1 MSAAQYDVLATKS
14 VASAV
19 NLIGKIYGVD
29 NWGFDYFFIN
39 GKGNLA
45 VAPSKNR
52 ALSIDLLEVV
62 GALTKRQLSTPI
74 LLRFPQILDERM
86 TAIHEAFRNAIRE
99 FQYGSRHLAVYPI
112 KVNQKSEVVQRLVQ
126 AGFRY
131 QYGLE
136 VGSKA
141 ELMAA
146 CAMSLAD
153 DALVVCNGWKDDLY
167 LRAAIG
173 AERLGKKTVVVVED
187 PEDLELTMRLGAEMD
202 IEPRLGVRVKLYSR
216 GSGKWEESGGEF
228 AKFGMGTIALVNT
241 LQTLRRLGKP
251 SSLQMLHFHIGSQ
264 ITNIK
269 RAKQAVKE
277 AARVYAKVRKMGFPV
292 QYLNVGGGLGVDYD
306 GSKTASE
313 FSVNY
318 SVQEFANDVI
328 YVVKDVCD
336 NEDVPEPTIVTESGR
351 AMVTYHS
358 LLVTDVKKVI
368 EPGGSGS
375 YSLGDIRTK
384 SEPVLELIDLAR
396 DINAKNFREYY
407 HDAIQ
412 HRDDLNSLFEL
423 GYLDLEDK
431 AKGEWLFWQVCRA
444 AAKLSRTM
452 KQRPE
457 EFDDLDKLLSAKYIC
472 NFSMFQSMP
481 DFWAFDQ
488 LFPIMPI
495 HRLHEVPT
503 ERGVLCDITCDSDGA
518 VDKFV
523 DLKDVKE
530 ALELHPL
537 REGEPYY
544 LGILLLGAYQETL
557 GDLHNLFSIVTEAN
571 VIVTEDGRMLIDHLI
586 RGDNVQEVL
595 EDTGYDAGAL
605 KEAITTQLSRRRA
618 QGTISENDEEQFLAT
633 ISQVFNDYT
642 YLA

>member
-1 MSAAQYDVLATKS
+1 
-14 VASAV
+14 
-19 NLIGKIYGVD
+19 
-29 NWGFDYFFIN
+29 
-39 GKGNLA
+39 
-45 VAPSKNR
+45 
-52 ALSIDLLEVV
+52 
-62 GALTKRQLSTPI
+62 
-74 LLRFPQILDERM
+74 
-86 TAIHEAFRNAIRE
+86 
-99 FQYGSRHLAVYPI
+99 
-112 KVNQKSEVVQRLVQ
+112 
-126 AGFRY
+126 
-131 QYGLE
+131 
-136 VGSKA
+136 
-141 ELMAA
+141 
-146 CAMSLAD
+146 
-153 DALVVCNGWKDDLY
+153 
-167 LRAAIG
+167 
-173 AERLGKKTVVVVED
+173 
-187 PEDLELTMRLGAEMD
+187 
-202 IEPRLGVRVKLYSR
+202 
-216 GSGKWEESGGEF
+216 
-228 AKFGMGTIALVNT
+228 
-241 LQTLRRLGKP
+241 
-251 SSLQMLHFHIGSQ
+251 MLHFHIGSQ

-277 AARVYAKVRKMGFPV
+277 AARVYAKVRKMGFDV

-336 NEDVPEPTIVTESGR
+336 NEDVPEPTVVTESGR

-368 EPGGSGS
+368 APGGRGN
-375 YSLGDIRTK
+375 YSVDSIKTK

-431 AKGEWLFWQVCRA
+431 AKGEWLFWQTCRS

-452 KQRPE
+452 KERPE

-495 HRLHEVPT
+495 HRLNEIPT

-523 DLKDVKE
+523 DLKEVKE
-530 ALELHPL
+530 SLEMHPL
-537 REGEPYY
+537 RDGEPYY
-544 LGILLLGAYQETL
+544 LAILLLGAYQETL
-557 GDLHNLFSIVTEAN
+557 GDLHNLFGIVTEAN
-571 VIVTEDGRMLIDHLI
+571 VIVTNDGRMLIDRLI
-586 RGDNVQEVL
+586 KGDTVREVV
-595 EDTGYDAGAL
+595 EDTGYDSNELRDSVAR
-605 KEAITTQLSRRRA
+605 QLAQRRS
-618 QGTISENDEEQFLAT
+618 QGLISEQDEQQMLETVDSVL
-633 ISQVFNDYT
+633 NDYT
-642 YLA
+642 YLK

>member
-1 MSAAQYDVLATKS
+1 M
-14 VASAV
+14 
-19 NLIGKIYGVD
+19 
-29 NWGFDYFFIN
+29 
-39 GKGNLA
+39 
-45 VAPSKNR
+45 
-52 ALSIDLLEVV
+52 
-62 GALTKRQLSTPI
+62 
-74 LLRFPQILDERM
+74 
-86 TAIHEAFRNAIRE
+86 
-99 FQYGSRHLAVYPI
+99 
-112 KVNQKSEVVQRLVQ
+112 
-126 AGFRY
+126 
-131 QYGLE
+131 
-136 VGSKA
+136 
-141 ELMAA
+141 
-146 CAMSLAD
+146 
-153 DALVVCNGWKDDLY
+153 
-167 LRAAIG
+167 
-173 AERLGKKTVVVVED
+173 GKKTVIVVED
-187 PEDLELTMRLGAEMD
+187 PGDMELTVRLGES
-202 IEPRLGVRVKLYSR
+202 LGVDPSMGIRVKLYSK

-228 AKFGMGTIALVNT
+228 AKFGMSTIALVNT
-241 LQTLRRLGKP
+241 LQTLQRLGKAP
-251 SSLQMLHFHIGSQ
+251 SLKMLHFHIGSQ

-277 AARVYAKVRKMGFPV
+277 AARVYAKVRKMGFDV

-336 NEDVPEPTIVTESGR
+336 NEDVPEPTVVTESGR

-368 EPGGSGS
+368 APGGRGD
-375 YSLGDIRTK
+375 YSVDSIKTK

-431 AKGEWLFWQVCRA
+431 AKGEWLFWRTCRS

-452 KQRPE
+452 KERPE

-495 HRLHEVPT
+495 HRLNEIPT

-523 DLKDVKE
+523 DLKEVKE
-530 ALELHPL
+530 SLEMHPL
-537 REGEPYY
+537 RDGEPYY
-544 LGILLLGAYQETL
+544 LAILLLGA
-557 GDLHNLFSIVTEAN
+557 N
-571 VIVTEDGRMLIDHLI
+571 
-586 RGDNVQEVL
+586 
-595 EDTGYDAGAL
+595 
-605 KEAITTQLSRRRA
+605 
-618 QGTISENDEEQFLAT
+618 QF
-633 ISQVFNDYT
+633 
-642 YLA
+642 